1 MINLLTLIGIIT
13 VTWSLT
19 KLLLWILQTL
29 DKYRGILPRD
39 WKFDKGDR
47 G

>member
-1 MINLLTLIGIIT
+1 MINLLTLIGIVT

-19 KLLLWILQTL
+19 KLIHWILLYL
-29 DKYRGILPRD
+29 DKRAGKLPQD